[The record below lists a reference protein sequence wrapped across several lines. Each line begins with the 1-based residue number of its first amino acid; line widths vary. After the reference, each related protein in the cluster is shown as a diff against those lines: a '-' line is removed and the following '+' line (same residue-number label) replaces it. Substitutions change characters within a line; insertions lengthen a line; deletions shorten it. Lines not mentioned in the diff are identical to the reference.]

1 MMTAAIELDVSTG
14 SDRTVSRS
22 EVEEFFYDEAAL
34 LDEWRLDEWLTR
46 FVPGAS
52 MLVPTT
58 DARGLGPEAA
68 GYFVADDWDLLSA
81 RVKRLKSRKA
91 HAENPHS
98 RTTRLVSNVRIL
110 GRDGATLHVTA
121 NFVIHRFRDGGAFA
135 YVGRYDHDLLV
146 TDDAVKFMLRRAT
159 LTNEAM
165 DPGAR
170 LSFIL

>member
-1 MMTAAIELDVSTG
+1 MTAAMELDHSVG
-14 SDRTVSRS
+14 SERTVTRG
-22 EVEEFFYDEAAL
+22 ELEDFLYGEAAL
-34 LDEWRLDEWLTR
+34 LDDWKLDEWLTQ
-46 FVPGAS
+46 FAPGAA

-58 DARGLGPEAA
+58 NAQGLGPELA
-68 GYFVADDWDLLSA
+68 GYFVADDWDLLNA

-110 GRDGATLHVTA
+110 GRDGSSVRVGA
-121 NFVIHRFRDGGAFA
+121 NFVIHRFRDGGSFH
-135 YVGRYDHDLLV
+135 YVGRYDHELLV
-146 TDDAVKFMLRRAT
+146 TDDGLLFTLRRAT

-165 DPGAR
+165 EPGAR

>member
-1 MMTAAIELDVSTG
+1 MTAAIELDLSAG
-14 SDRTVSRS
+14 SDRVVDRN

-34 LDEWRLDEWLTR
+34 LDDWKLDEWLTG
-46 FVPGAS
+46 FVPGAT

-58 DARGLGPEAA
+58 DAGGLGPGAA
-68 GYFVADDWDLLSA
+68 GYFVADDWDLLGA

-98 RTTRLVSNVRIL
+98 RTTRLVSNVRII
-110 GRDGATLHVTA
+110 GREGSTLHVGA
-121 NFVIHRFRDGGAFA
+121 NFVIHRYRDGGSFH
-135 YVGRYDHDLLV
+135 YVGRYEHELLV
-146 TDDAVKFMLRRAT
+146 TNEGLKFTLRRAT

-165 DPGAR
+165 EPGAR